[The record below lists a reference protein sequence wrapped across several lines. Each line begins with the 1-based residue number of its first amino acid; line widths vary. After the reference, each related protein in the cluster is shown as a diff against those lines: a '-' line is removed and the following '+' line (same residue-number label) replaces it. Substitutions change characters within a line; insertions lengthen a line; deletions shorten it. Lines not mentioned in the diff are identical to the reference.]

1 MLRAVRAAAGTL
13 RWSPLRRAFSAP
25 PTQQPASPAGSGSAA
40 SKPRGLKLL
49 FKEYG
54 PVAFITYTTISCIS
68 YPSWQAPPVPPR
80 PLRVAAVYFGV
91 DVTPIVS
98 KMDDLKRWWYG
109 PGHDHEAADAL
120 AASQAEAAESAQSN
134 KTAVQSE
141 WDVFYSRMGTCMLV
155 ALAGHKIIFPLR
167 AGLTALLTPPVA
179 RFMRANNLEFWMRST
194 KAAASA
200 AARKP

>member
-1 MLRAVRAAAGTL
+1 MFPQMLRAVRAAAGTL

-68 YPSWQAPPVPPR
+68 
-80 PLRVAAVYFGV
+80 VAAVYFGV